1 MTLTVR
7 VPAGSHANGVG
18 PGVDGFFHEGAAQSL
33 SPVDAGKCIGVKGAF
48 QEFDSA
54 DA

>member
-7 VPAGSHANGVG
+7 VPTESHAGVESE
-18 PGVDGFFHEGAAQSL
+18 GVFHKGAAQSL
-33 SPVDAGKCIGVKGAF
+33 SPVDAGKCIGVKGVF
-48 QEFDSA
+48 QEVDNA